1 MHKTIQLK
9 DLTIG
14 YSEKG
19 ARKKIIAQGI
29 CAMLYGGQLTC
40 LLGKNGAG
48 KSTLL
53 RTLSAFIPPLGGDVL
68 IEGKPLMGYTSTE
81 RARLIGVVLTERP
94 ELQHMTVHELAGMG
108 RSPYTGFWGRL
119 SREDN
124 TLVGEAL
131 RMVGMDT
138 MATRMVDTL
147 SDGER
152 QKVMIA
158 KALSQQTP
166 VIFLDEPTAFLDYP
180 SKVDTMLLLRRLAHE
195 TGKIIFLSTHDVE
208 LAMQTADTLWLM
220 RRVRGEEGRGD
231 EVQGSRLKVQGS
243 RLKAQGSSDEGVQ
256 EEADASRRGE
266 PMCSPENAEQI
277 ILGQTH
283 RSAPTLDEK
292 KLVNPSTDS
301 STIAPLTIGSPREL
315 TDNGALE
322 NFFAG
327 EAFTF
332 EKDEMRFRIKF

>member
-14 YSEKG
+14 YTEKG
-19 ARKKIIAQGI
+19 ARTKIIAQGI
-29 CAMLYGGQLTC
+29 CATLHGGQLTC

-68 IEGKPLMGYTSTE
+68 IAGKPLKGYTNTN

-94 ELQHMTVHELAGMG
+94 ELQHMTVRELAGMG

-119 SREDN
+119 STEDN
-124 TLVGEAL
+124 ALVDEAL
-131 RMVGMDT
+131 RLVGMDT

-158 KALSQQTP
+158 KALAQQTP

-208 LAMQTADTLWLM
+208 LALQTADTLWLM
-220 RRVRGEEGRGD
+220 RRVRSEEGRED
-231 EVQGSRLKVQGS
+231 EVKGSR
-243 RLKAQGSSDEGVQ
+243 DEGVQ
-256 EEADASRRGE
+256 EETDASRRGE
-266 PMCSPENAEQI
+266 HIESSENAEQI

-283 RSAPTLDEK
+283 RSAPTVGK
-292 KLVNPSTDS
+292 KNLLNS
-301 STIAPLTIGSPREL
+301 STESLTIGSPREL
-315 TDNGALE
+315 ADNGALE
-322 NFFAG
+322 NFFTG

-332 EKDEMRFRIKF
+332 DKEEMSFKVRKEEL